1 MIIEVAEPEA
11 TGATGVGT
19 SMASKVGMK
28 DGTYTGGFRGFL
40 LFVEVF
46 EILCSESSGRE

>member
-1 MIIEVAEPEA
+1 MIEVAEPEA

-40 LFVEVF
+40 LFAEV
-46 EILCSESSGRE
+46 LDTLWSESSGRK